1 MSQRCPT
8 LVSKS
13 MTERVI
19 PNPCT
24 VVRDNSHPGQGTV
37 LVLGTPRGGT
47 SVVAGICH
55 LLGVSMGADID
66 RSNVEDR
73 AFQQVLMSRD
83 IAHSAG
89 AYFTEAARRA
99 PIVGVKNPI
108 IIDHLASFYSAIP
121 HPILVVVSRDV
132 YATAQREEVSGND
145 FFLSLRSVI
154 GRKYAILD
162 FVETV
167 PDPLLVVSYER
178 LLAEPAATVTA
189 LSEFMLGRVDA
200 TLVRRAASLV
210 HPHADMPNDVDFIA
224 ERIAVD
230 QVGLRDQPAVT

>member
-1 MSQRCPT
+1 MSQKCPT
-8 LVSKS
+8 LVGKS

-73 AFQQVLMSRD
+73 AFRHALMSRD

-99 PIVGVKNPI
+99 PIVGVKNPT
-108 IIDHLASFYSAIP
+108 IIDHLRSFYSAIP

-132 YATAQREEVSGND
+132 YTTAQREECSGANFVSG
-145 FFLSLRSVI
+145 LREVI
-154 GRKYAILD
+154 RRKYAILD

-167 PDPLLVVSYER
+167 SDPLLVVSYER
-178 LLAEPAATVTA
+178 LLAEPAAAVTA

-210 HPHADMPNDVDFIA
+210 RPHADMPNDVDFIA

-230 QVGLRDQPAVT
+230 QVGLRDQPAVA